1 MPVDFVSYLLKILN
15 YHNYTHTRLL
25 LQSGYSCYTFSALCK
40 VTWIMGCNGSQKRFF
55 CVPFGKTKLKL
66 SSHSPLPSSRPLN
79 HPWGYHSHSV
89 CCLCV
94 CVSEWAHSVF
104 QICEIL
110 PLRVCPIAWF
120 SCLLFWS
127 GRRLRSWN
135 RRGLCGVPYAESD
148 TPLAKQSV
156 LVVCVVSRSH
166 HQTLFTGH
174 VWSRQW
180 WPRESSPS
188 IYSV

>member
-1 MPVDFVSYLLKILN
+1 MNSSKASTLDNFISVVTIHCSRSYLMPVDFVSYLLKILN
-15 YHNYTHTRLL
+15 YHNYTHTCLL

-79 HPWGYHSHSV
+79 HPWGYHSHSI

-110 PLRVCPIAWF
+110 PLRVCVP
-120 SCLLFWS
+120 
-127 GRRLRSWN
+127 LRDFPVCYFGQDGGW
-135 RRGLCGVPYAESD
+135 GAGIGE
-148 TPLAKQSV
+148 
-156 LVVCVVSRSH
+156 VCVAC
-166 HQTLFTGH
+166 H
-174 VWSRQW
+174 VQRVTRR
-180 WPRESSPS
+180 WPSK
-188 IYSV
+188 VF